1 MSDRS
6 AEQYVEP
13 REPTREDAQ
22 ENMALGWGLFAIF
35 LILFAG
41 TFAVGLVYLALD

>member
-1 MSDRS
+1 MSERP
-6 AEQYVEP
+6 AEGYVKP
-13 REPTREDAQ
+13 REPSPQDA
-22 ENMALGWGLFAIF
+22 EANMAFGWGLFAIF